1 LSILKLTG
9 ALFKVTKIRS
19 RINHII
25 INIRNLFL
33 KMASVLKEGAKGIDA
48 THGSIIKKLLIIAV
62 PLMLTFLMN
71 NLYELTD
78 NFWLGRYSDSGIA
91 SAQIGRQLIFFF
103 MSLGMGL
110 GMGGTT
116 LVSQAKGSGRKH
128 EVGRYA
134 AQTLFILLFISLIAS
149 AIAIIFPRPIL
160 SMLGTPASIMDDT
173 VSYISIILGGAPVL
187 FYTVGF
193 AVILNGTGN
202 TLVPFTLTTITVLLN
217 VFLDPIFIFG
227 IEGVIPS
234 MGVSGAAIATVI
246 CRSAVALI
254 GTWYMFK
261 GKAGFQISLRDFA
274 PSMEHIKKI
283 LRIGIPGSL
292 GSWGTSLGF
301 VILMSVVSRVAV
313 EFYGGE
319 PTLINAYGISHT
331 IISLYFMVTMGLGQG
346 VGVVVGQNIGADKE
360 ERAEK
365 SIWKG
370 FWIALVLMTIGTT
383 FMFFFAGD
391 FSKLFIPDTVEY
403 SLAVAGLVQRML
415 RITAFGVIA
424 FGLTSIII
432 GAFQGTGK
440 TIPIMSMNLF
450 RLWGLRLPSA
460 VIMAFGINVTIL
472 GFHIDIAP
480 MAADGI
486 FWAMNIS
493 NLVIFAIAFSLFI
506 TGKWKRKSFVGRVTP
521 EEASIQK
528 APTSKE
534 AEVCEDPC

>member
-1 LSILKLTG
+1 MIKNSGRSDMILNPIKNFLSKM
-9 ALFKVTKIRS
+9 
-19 RINHII
+19 IN
-25 INIRNLFL
+25 
-33 KMASVLKEGAKGIDA
+33 VLKEGAKGIDA
-48 THGSIIKKLLIIAV
+48 TNGSIIKKLLIIAI

-134 AQTLFILLFISLIAS
+134 AQTLFILLSISIIATIM
-149 AIAIIFPRPIL
+149 ATIFPAQIL
-160 SMLGTPASIMDDT
+160 TMLGTPETVMDDA
-173 VSYISIILGGAPVL
+173 VSYISIILGAAPVL

-193 AVILNGTGN
+193 MVILNGTGN
-202 TLVPFTLTTITVLLN
+202 TFVPFILITITVILN
-217 VFLDPIFIFG
+217 VFLDPILIFG
-227 IEGVIPS
+227 IDGVIPA
-234 MGVSGAAIATVI
+234 MGVSGAATATVI
-246 CRSAVALI
+246 CRSISAVI
-254 GTWYMFK
+254 GTWYVFS
-261 GKAGFQISLRDFA
+261 GKAGFEINLKDFI

-313 EFYGGE
+313 EFYDGE

-331 IISLYFMVTMGLGQG
+331 IISLYFMVTMGLGNA
-346 VGVVVGQNIGADKE
+346 VGIIVGQNIGAEKE

-365 SIWKG
+365 TIWKG
-370 FWIALVLMTIGTT
+370 FWIAFALMTIGTT
-383 FMFFFAGD
+383 FMVFFAGD
-391 FSKLFIPDTVEY
+391 FSKLFIPETVEY
-403 SLAVAGLVQRML
+403 STAVAELVQRML

-424 FGLTSIII
+424 FGLTAIIF

-440 TIPIMSMNLF
+440 TIPIMTMDLL
-450 RLWGLRLPSA
+450 RLWALRLPTAIILS
-460 VIMAFGINVTIL
+460 FGINLTLL
-472 GFHIDIAP
+472 GFDINILP
-480 MAADGI
+480 IEADGI

-493 NLVIFAIAFSLFI
+493 NIVIFAIAFFLFI
-506 TGKWKRKSFVGRVTP
+506 TGRWKRKSF
-521 EEASIQK
+521 I
-528 APTSKE
+528 SKE
-534 AEVCEDPC
+534 TTVETTTSDVAPVEDKEICEDPC